1 MQGIEILVVD
11 DDREILKLATS
22 FLERE
27 GMSVHC
33 ASSGEEAIR
42 FVRENRVTLM
52 ITDLHMPGMKGIEL
66 AVRAREIVPDMQIV
80 MITGDVSSETHIL
93 AREAGILQVF
103 SKPIR
108 FLEILKT
115 ARRAISER
123 NANRRE
129 E

>member
-1 MQGIEILVVD
+1 MHGIEILVVD

-80 MITGDVSSETHIL
+80 MITGDVSSETRIL